1 MRTLTSNNYFFS
13 SARTRYEH
21 EFARLQ
27 AVVEQLEHENRDLKI
42 HIKVSEK
49 SAMEGGAGGILVD
62 RDSLL
67 AISDVTKS
75 FARKVKSNFQ
85 QSVMNPQTSSP
96 AHQVHISFA
105 FQIPLNHFMT
115 ECSKIGIHER
125 FLKVNEISISSK
137 LRNLDINRGK
147 IQITLL
153 RTRYFGIKKNKA

>member
-1 MRTLTSNNYFFS
+1 MTNLTSNNYFFS

-96 AHQVHISFA
+96 AHQVQISLA
-105 FQIPLNHFMT
+105 VYEEMQSL
-115 ECSKIGIHER
+115 K
-125 FLKVNEISISSK
+125 FLKS
-137 LRNLDINRGK
+137 
-147 IQITLL
+147 Q
-153 RTRYFGIKKNKA
+153 